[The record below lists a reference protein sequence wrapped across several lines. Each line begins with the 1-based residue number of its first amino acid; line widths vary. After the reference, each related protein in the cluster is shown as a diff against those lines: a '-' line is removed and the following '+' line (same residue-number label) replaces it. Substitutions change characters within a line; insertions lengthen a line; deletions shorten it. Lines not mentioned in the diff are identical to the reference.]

1 MDKRNKILIGTKT
14 GINFKNI
21 MVSEKPGLNRPHPVF
36 DLHKIPEKAKLEAES
51 RLVVAGR
58 RGENK
63 E

>member
-1 MDKRNKILIGTKT
+1 
-14 GINFKNI
+14 